1 MSAGW
6 FERQL
11 SGRASSCTSGR
22 PSPDGTGSRRGRRDR
37 RTGTPVPALPQG
49 PERGGG
55 QSILSGEAKAGKRR
69 SSSAA
74 ELIGM
79 KPRVPRRAG
88 FGCDH
93 PELSP
98 NWRGYG
104 ITYPPLSDAAPQ
116 EYGTRFLTSTQVLE
130 VTEEGKVK
138 AKFPSGSERWLDD
151 FDTLVIAVG
160 YRAENALAAELEEMG
175 CPCVRV
181 GDCASV
187 GKILT
192 AIESG
197 FQAGCSIK

>member
-1 MSAGW
+1 MKRAGVGLHLGAALTPEAVRDLSAD
-6 FERQL
+6 
-11 SGRASSCTSGR
+11 AVIAA
-22 PSPDGTGSRRGRRDR
+22 TGSS
-37 RTGTPVPALPQG
+37 PVFPGFCRKA
-49 PERGGG
+49 RNAVVA
-55 QSILSGEAKAGKRR
+55 QSILSGEAKAGEK
-69 SSSAA
+69 ALVIGGG
-74 ELIGM
+74 LIGCETAEFLAAQGSD
-79 KPRVPRRAG
+79 VTILELQ
-88 FGCDH
+88 
-93 PELSP
+93 PELAKDMES
-98 NWRGYG
+98 RTRRY
-104 ITYPPLSDAAPQ
+104 LMQ
-116 EYGTRFLTSTQVLE
+116 RLREYGTRFLTSTQVLE

>member
-1 MSAGW
+1 M
-6 FERQL
+6 
-11 SGRASSCTSGR
+11 T
-22 PSPDGTGSRRGRRDR
+22 
-37 RTGTPVPALPQG
+37 
-49 PERGGG
+49 
-55 QSILSGEAKAGKRR
+55 IL
-69 SSSAA
+69 
-74 ELIGM
+74 ELQ
-79 KPRVPRRAG
+79 
-88 FGCDH
+88 
-93 PELSP
+93 PELAKDMES
-98 NWRGYG
+98 RTRRY
-104 ITYPPLSDAAPQ
+104 LMQ
-116 EYGTRFLTSTQVLE
+116 RLREYGTRFLTSTQVLE

-175 CPCVRV
+175 V